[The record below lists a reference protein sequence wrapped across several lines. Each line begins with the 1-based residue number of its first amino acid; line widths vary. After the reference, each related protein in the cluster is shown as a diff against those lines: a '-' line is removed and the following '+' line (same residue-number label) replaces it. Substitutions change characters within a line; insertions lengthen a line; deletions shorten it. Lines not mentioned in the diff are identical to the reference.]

1 MKMTDLLEKDKEN
14 ILTGIAQGGTAAKA
28 VTILEN
34 ETDKLLLKFN
44 DQCESDREREAA
56 AHMMQAVRLSVPMI
70 DSAGKTKVWE
80 RGSDDSAKKEKGK
93 VSIPFVLLTIASVL
107 LVAYGLVPLVVA
119 SLINA
124 GEQYR
129 TQLIV
134 RCCFVIGGM
143 IMGFFAGAMQRKKE
157 KQAAKEHQVEIRPD
171 ADKIFRNY
179 RAAIY
184 SVDQSLEEIS
194 AAERWSKREKAG
206 EIDGRKVILYAGSLK
221 TIYGI
226 GTLAEGFVRHTGFE
240 QRNVHTGN
248 QLDGSFHFDLE
259 IGYIEGQLEHLEEAL
274 AGREIKGSGII
285 GINKIFFLQRRS
297 YTDHLLVKEIAIGT
311 TGFSFLKLLLALIER
326 KKGRTGFGKYISNS
340 RTCRQS

>member
-206 EIDGRKVILYAGSLK
+206 EIDGRKATTPEIELFSDLMAASYSGDPEYALEKIEEIKYYLHRQQIEVVDYSEA
-221 TIYGI
+221 TAQY
-226 GTLAEGFVRHTGFE
+226 
-240 QRNVHTGN
+240 
-248 QLDGSFHFDLE
+248 FDLMPGNKAGT
-259 IGYIEGQLEHLEEAL
+259 IRPALVADGQIL
-274 AGREIKGSGII
+274 
-285 GINKIFFLQRRS
+285 
-297 YTDHLLVKEIAIGT
+297 
-311 TGFSFLKLLLALIER
+311 
-326 KKGRTGFGKYISNS
+326 KKGLASTGK
-340 RTCRQS
+340 

>member
-1 MKMTDLLEKDKEN
+1 MKMTDLLEKDREN
-14 ILTGIAQGGTAAKA
+14 ILTSITQAGTAAKA

-44 DQCESDREREAA
+44 DQCDSDREREAA

-93 VSIPFVLLTIASVL
+93 VRIPFVLLTIASVL

-206 EIDGRKVILYAGSLK
+206 EIDGRKATTPEIELFSDLMAASYSGDPEYALEKIEEIKYYLHRQQIEVVDYSEA
-221 TIYGI
+221 TAQY
-226 GTLAEGFVRHTGFE
+226 
-240 QRNVHTGN
+240 
-248 QLDGSFHFDLE
+248 FDLMPGNRAGT
-259 IGYIEGQLEHLEEAL
+259 IRPALVADGQIL
-274 AGREIKGSGII
+274 
-285 GINKIFFLQRRS
+285 
-297 YTDHLLVKEIAIGT
+297 
-311 TGFSFLKLLLALIER
+311 
-326 KKGRTGFGKYISNS
+326 KKGLASTGK
-340 RTCRQS
+340 

>member
-206 EIDGRKVILYAGSLK
+206 EIDGRKATTPEIELFSDLMAASYSGDPEYALEKIEEIKYYLHRQQIEVVDYSEA
-221 TIYGI
+221 TAQY
-226 GTLAEGFVRHTGFE
+226 
-240 QRNVHTGN
+240 
-248 QLDGSFHFDLE
+248 FDLMPGNRAGT
-259 IGYIEGQLEHLEEAL
+259 IRPALVADGQIL
-274 AGREIKGSGII
+274 
-285 GINKIFFLQRRS
+285 
-297 YTDHLLVKEIAIGT
+297 
-311 TGFSFLKLLLALIER
+311 
-326 KKGRTGFGKYISNS
+326 KKGLASTGK
-340 RTCRQS
+340 

>member
-1 MKMTDLLEKDKEN
+1 MKMTDLLEKDREN
-14 ILTGIAQGGTAAKA
+14 ILTSITQAGTAAKA

-44 DQCESDREREAA
+44 DQCDSDREREAA

-206 EIDGRKVILYAGSLK
+206 AIDGRKATTPEIELFSDLMAASYSGDPEYALEKIEEIKYYLHRQQIEVVDYSEA
-221 TIYGI
+221 TAQY
-226 GTLAEGFVRHTGFE
+226 
-240 QRNVHTGN
+240 
-248 QLDGSFHFDLE
+248 FDLMPGNRAGT
-259 IGYIEGQLEHLEEAL
+259 IRPALVADGQIL
-274 AGREIKGSGII
+274 
-285 GINKIFFLQRRS
+285 
-297 YTDHLLVKEIAIGT
+297 
-311 TGFSFLKLLLALIER
+311 
-326 KKGRTGFGKYISNS
+326 KKGLASTGK
-340 RTCRQS
+340 

>member
-129 TQLIV
+129 TQLII

-206 EIDGRKVILYAGSLK
+206 EIDGRKATTPEIELFSDLMAASYSGDPEYALEKIEEIKYYLHRQQIEVVDYSEA
-221 TIYGI
+221 TAQY
-226 GTLAEGFVRHTGFE
+226 
-240 QRNVHTGN
+240 
-248 QLDGSFHFDLE
+248 FDLMPGNKAGT
-259 IGYIEGQLEHLEEAL
+259 IRPALVADGQIL
-274 AGREIKGSGII
+274 
-285 GINKIFFLQRRS
+285 
-297 YTDHLLVKEIAIGT
+297 
-311 TGFSFLKLLLALIER
+311 
-326 KKGRTGFGKYISNS
+326 KKGLASTGK
-340 RTCRQS
+340 

>member
-1 MKMTDLLEKDKEN
+1 MTDLLEKDREN
-14 ILTGIAQGGTAAKA
+14 ILTSITQAGTAAKA

-44 DQCESDREREAA
+44 DQCDSDREREAA

-206 EIDGRKVILYAGSLK
+206 EIDGRKATTPEIELFSDLMAASYSGDPEYALEKIEEIKYYLHRQQIEVVDYSEA
-221 TIYGI
+221 TAQY
-226 GTLAEGFVRHTGFE
+226 
-240 QRNVHTGN
+240 
-248 QLDGSFHFDLE
+248 FDLMPGNRAGT
-259 IGYIEGQLEHLEEAL
+259 IRPALVADGQIL
-274 AGREIKGSGII
+274 
-285 GINKIFFLQRRS
+285 
-297 YTDHLLVKEIAIGT
+297 
-311 TGFSFLKLLLALIER
+311 
-326 KKGRTGFGKYISNS
+326 KKGLASTGK
-340 RTCRQS
+340 

>member
-44 DQCESDREREAA
+44 DQCDSDREREAA
-56 AHMMQAVRLSVPMI
+56 AHMMQAVRLSVPML

-80 RGSDDSAKKEKGK
+80 RGSEDPSKSGNGK

-129 TQLIV
+129 TQLII

-206 EIDGRKVILYAGSLK
+206 EIDGRKATTPEIELFS
-221 TIYGI
+221 
-226 GTLAEGFVRHTGFE
+226 
-240 QRNVHTGN
+240 
-248 QLDGSFHFDLE
+248 DG
-259 IGYIEGQLEHLEEAL
+259 
-274 AGREIKGSGII
+274 GII
-285 GINKIFFLQRRS
+285 QRRS
-297 YTDHLLVKEIAIGT
+297 
-311 TGFSFLKLLLALIER
+311 
-326 KKGRTGFGKYISNS
+326 
-340 RTCRQS
+340 